1 MATYS
6 GGLAENSWNDWDQEL
21 RLSRRDP
28 LGGNRTWLNKDVT
41 TSSMVGSDNDLYK
54 SLGLDSSAEMLKNP
68 YAQGLS
74 PEQVVGGVTPEKG
87 LFGQASDWF
96 GNKGNQAMIGAGLG
110 LGQLGLGLASYLQQ
124 SDFMK
129 KQGKLLDQQL
139 ASNQYEMDRRQGFSR
154 DIRDPNGAFATS
166 YNAVRNA

>member
-28 LGGNRTWLNKDVT
+28 LGGNRTLLNKDVT
-41 TSSMVGSDNDLYK
+41 TSSMVGSDNGMYK
-54 SLGLDSSAEMLKNP
+54 SLGLDRSMEMLKNP

-74 PEQVVGGVTPEKG
+74 PEQVVNGVTPEKG
-87 LFGQASDWF
+87 LFGQAADWL
-96 GNKGNQAMIGAGLG
+96 GNKNNQMLVNAGLG
-110 LGQLGLGLASYLQQ
+110 VGQLGLGLVSYLQQ

-139 ASNQYEMDRRQGFSR
+139 ASNQYEIDRRQGFS
-154 DIRDPNGAFATS
+154 
-166 YNAVRNA
+166 NAMAANARSAG